1 MIIEGIVTTT
11 AADGSCHAAAM
22 GPHIDEADLD
32 ASTGSLR
39 RLTLKP
45 FATSSTFANLA
56 RHGEG
61 VFHITDDAVAIASLV
76 LSEPVPL
83 AASPATH
90 VQGFVLNDACL
101 AHEFRIV
108 ESETARERGRFL
120 AEVVASHVGRPFRG
134 LNRATHAIIE
144 AAILISRLGL
154 LSRDE
159 IARQLEPLAVLVEK
173 TGGARDREAFARLRG
188 RASAEVGRSG

>member
-11 AADGSCHAAAM
+11 AADGRCHAAAM

-32 ASTGSLR
+32 VAAGSLR

-61 VFHITDDAVAIASLV
+61 VFHLTDDAGAIASLV
-76 LSEPVPL
+76 LGEPVPL
-83 AASPATH
+83 TTRPATH
-90 VQGFVLNDACL
+90 VQGFVLTDACL

-108 ESETARERGRFL
+108 ESDTASQRGSFL

-134 LNRATHAIIE
+134 FNRATHAIIE

-154 LSRDE
+154 LGRDE

-173 TGGARDREAFARLRG
+173 TGGARDREAFARLAG
-188 RASAEVGRSG
+188 RAEVGRSG